1 MKVRDIITEMNKDV
15 FSRFENHLMV
25 KLTPESFSEDV
36 FQKRADDLISYLKS
50 ENPPTHVTFSLDG
63 YGYIRDVQHYT
74 FIRYMTEFL
83 GICEEKANSSELYE
97 WKRFFSDSRSSLEG
111 VQNKQTCKPGYD
123 LRYTGKPFFSKN
135 RYDDDIFLSVHVSRN
150 IRPPQRANFPT
161 EQAWPI
167 KRMKENQFLLLKEI
181 VEEVSN
187 NGEETKIQFL
197 EENPEILFQTFS
209 WIDQRNRPQTYEL
222 RKQFESQFNVGSQLE
237 KSTRGSD
244 NAWPNFLLTQLL
256 NKQKT
261 ERRVSCMTRLDAFSL
276 WKSTSDR
283 IAKGDRLEPLTLDLV
298 ESILMIDIQTGA
310 PRSEEI

>member
-25 KLTPESFSEDV
+25 KLTPESFSKDI
-36 FQKRADDLISYLKS
+36 FQQRADDLISHLEN
-50 ENPPTHVTFSLDG
+50 ENPPTHVTFLLDE
-63 YGYIRDVQHYT
+63 YGYIRDVPHYT
-74 FIRYMTEFL
+74 FIQYLNEFL
-83 GICEEKANSSELYE
+83 GICEQKANSPELSQ
-97 WKRFFSDSRSSLEG
+97 WKQLFSNSRNPLDR
-111 VQNKQTCKPGYD
+111 NLKKQTCEHGYD
-123 LRYTGKPFFSKN
+123 LRYTGKPFFSEKSYN
-135 RYDDDIFLSVHVSRN
+135 GIYLSVHVSRN

-187 NGEETKIQFL
+187 NEEETKIQFL
-197 EENPEILFQTFS
+197 EENPEILFKTFS
-209 WIDQRNRPQTYEL
+209 WIDQRNRLQTYEL
-222 RKQFESQFNVGSQLE
+222 RKQFEPQFNVRTQLE
-237 KSTRGSD
+237 KSTQGSD

-261 ERRVSCMTRLDAFSL
+261 ERRVSCITRLDAFSL

-283 IAKGDRLEPLTLDLV
+283 IAKGERLEPLTLDLV